1 MVSSLFGYYNSV
13 RAMQVNQAALNIV
26 NNNISNMNT
35 EGYSKQSLDL
45 EQNVLN
51 NNTSNLYELAQA
63 GGGADIQAISRN
75 REAFLDNYY
84 RNENSTMEYYD
95 EYSSNVKLIES
106 ITNELGTSSIST
118 ALSNF
123 YAASQKL
130 STNPSDSVVR
140 NNFLQASQDLC
151 IKFNQTSS
159 QLANLRESV
168 AGDVNKDGSLELSKI
183 AVTCDDL
190 NQKLEALTDLN
201 KNIALTSSQGLTPNG
216 LLDQRDLLLDQISSI
231 IPVSIETNSGNL
243 VTLKFNSVTLVGG
256 TEKFASFKPTK
267 GLTNDQ
273 PAVVQLVDVNSNPLI
288 ADISTK
294 SPTGTLGAL
303 LDISGS
309 NASKLNVNNMLKD
322 LNTLA
327 TTFANEVNTLQRGG
341 QYIDSAT
348 NTLKLVTTNV
358 SDGVGG
364 TTVLTVPA
372 SAAPFDVFVNDATL
386 NSVVA
391 ASDITAAN
399 ITISN
404 NILND
409 PFKIA
414 ASKSAVTPA
423 DTAVLGSTDTIND
436 VNAIGDGANA
446 LVLAQLRTKTITALN
461 KNTTEGFLT
470 SLSGRVGVQSQSIND
485 KHSVQSSIMSQI
497 ETKRASVSGV
507 NLDEELSDLIKYQRA
522 YEASARVFSTVD
534 SILKTILGLVG

>member
-26 NNNISNMNT
+26 NNNIANMNT

-45 EQNVLN
+45 EQNVLST
-51 NNTSNLYELAQA
+51 NTSNLYELAQS
-63 GGGADIQAISRN
+63 GGGADIQSISRN

-84 RNENSTMEYYD
+84 RNENSTMNYYD

-106 ITNELGTSSIST
+106 ITNELGTSSISS
-118 ALSNF
+118 ALSKF
-123 YAASQKL
+123 YAAAQKL
-130 STNPSDSVVR
+130 TTNPSDSVVR

-159 QLANLRESV
+159 QLTSLRESI
-168 AGDVNKDGSLELSKI
+168 AGDVNKDGSLELSKV
-183 AVTCDDL
+183 AVTCEDL
-190 NQKLEALTDLN
+190 NQKLKALTDIN

-216 LLDQRDLLLDQISSI
+216 LLDQRDLLLDQISSV
-231 IPVSIETNSGNL
+231 IPVSVETSSGNL
-243 VTLKFNSVTLVGG
+243 VTVKFNGTTLVGG
-256 TEKFASFKPTK
+256 TELFSSFKPTK

-273 PAVVQLVDVNSNPLI
+273 PAVVQLVDPKGNVIVP
-288 ADISTK
+288 DVSTK

-309 NASKLNVNNMLKD
+309 SASKLNINNMLKD
-322 LNTLA
+322 LNNLA
-327 TTFANEVNTLQRGG
+327 TNFASEVNAIQRGG
-341 QYIDSAT
+341 QYIDAAT

-364 TTVLTVPA
+364 TTVLTTPA
-372 SAAPFDVFVNDATL
+372 SAAPFDLFVNDATL
-386 NSVVA
+386 TQVAA

-399 ITISN
+399 ITISS

-414 ASKSAVTPA
+414 AARSAVTPA
-423 DTAVLGSTDTIND
+423 DTTVLGSTDTIKD
-436 VNAIGDGANA
+436 VNAVGDSANA
-446 LVLAQLRTKTITALN
+446 LILAQLRTKTITALN

-485 KHSVQSSIMSQI
+485 KQTVQSSIMSQI

-522 YEASARVFSTVD
+522 YEASAKVFSTVD
-534 SILKTILGLVG
+534 AILKTILGLAG